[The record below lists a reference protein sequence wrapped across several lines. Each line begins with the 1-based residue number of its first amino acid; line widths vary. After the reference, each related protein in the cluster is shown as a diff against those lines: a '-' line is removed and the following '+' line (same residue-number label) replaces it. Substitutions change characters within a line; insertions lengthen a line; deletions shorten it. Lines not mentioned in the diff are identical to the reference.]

1 MVFYCRTGNTL
12 GGMKMKK
19 MIYIP
24 LDERPCNYQY
34 PQLLAKMTELELLVP
49 EKSILGNM
57 KKPANTDLL
66 VSWMDQKVKGASHLL
81 VSIDMLVYGGI
92 VPSRLHQLT
101 YEMCME
107 RLSTLRSMKKKHPD
121 IKIFAFDLIMRVPAY
136 NSSEEEPDY
145 YEDYGEKLFQ
155 LGWLLDKR
163 EQNLLSEKEYLELTQ
178 IEKEIPAEVQKDF
191 TLRRANNFLVTQEV
205 VNLVEEGIIDYLI
218 VPLDDNAP
226 FGFSPKEQRQLM
238 YEIARRNLL
247 DRVNIYPG
255 ADEIGCTLFARAFC
269 DIYQYVPEVF
279 IRYSST
285 KGPFIVPKYEDRTL
299 SESIKSHI
307 TAAGGVHVHNE
318 GENHFILMVH
328 SPAIEQRE
336 MAQASLEVEKRHRT
350 YFSEINIREFVQALI
365 WYANKGKN
373 IALADVAVTNGA
385 DHSLMQL
392 LAKKDMFDHLM
403 SYAGWNTNGNT
414 MGTVI
419 AHAIIAS
426 YYKQTEVEFPAG
438 HEKASREFFYL
449 RLVEDWG
456 YQSIVRT
463 HLSQHILP
471 SLGLTPRFL
480 KDREAE
486 ITDQVEDLLNQFID
500 THLSAIKEGKI
511 SLENVHLPWSRMFEV
526 GFALKLKIGQ

>member
-1 MVFYCRTGNTL
+1 M
-12 GGMKMKK
+12 
-19 MIYIP
+19 YIP
-24 LDERPCNYQY
+24 LDERPCNAQY
-34 PQLLAKMTELELLVP
+34 PQLLANMTELELLVP
-49 EKSILGNM
+49 EKTILGNM
-57 KKPANTDLL
+57 KNPAHTDSL
-66 VSWMDQKVKGASHLL
+66 VSWMDQKIKSVSHLL

-101 YEMCME
+101 YETCMK

-121 IKIFAFDLIMRVPAY
+121 LKIFAFDLIMRVPAY

-145 YEDYGEKLFQ
+145 YEEYGERLFR
-155 LGWLLDKR
+155 LGWLYDKR
-163 EQNLLSEKEYLELTQ
+163 DQDLLNERENLELTQ
-178 IEKEIPAEVQKDF
+178 IESEIPPEVQTDF
-191 TLRRANNFLVTQEV
+191 IRRRTNNFSITEKV
-205 VNLVEEGIIDYLI
+205 VDFVEEGIIDYLI
-218 VPLDDNAP
+218 VPLDDNAQ

-238 YEIARRNLL
+238 YEVTRRNLL
-247 DRVNIYPG
+247 DKVNIYPG

-269 DIYQYVPEVF
+269 DIYQYVPEIF

-285 KGPFIVPKYEDRTL
+285 KGPFIIPKYEDRTL

-307 TAAGGVHVHNE
+307 TAAGGIHVHNE

-336 MAQASLEVEKRHRT
+336 MAHAGLEVEKRHRS
-350 YFSEINIREFVQALI
+350 YFSEVNIREFVQALI
-365 WYANKGKN
+365 WYTNKGKH

-392 LAKKDMFDHLM
+392 LEKRGMLDNLM

-419 AHAIIAS
+419 AHAIITS
-426 YYKQTEVEFPAG
+426 YYKQAKVEIPAV
-438 HEKASREFFYL
+438 HNKASREFFYL

-463 HLSQHILP
+463 HLSQHVLP
-471 SLGLTPRFL
+471 SLGLTPRNL
-480 KDREAE
+480 KDKEPE
-486 ITDQVEDLLNQFID
+486 ITAQAESLLNQFIA
-500 THLSAIKEGKI
+500 THLSAIKEGEI
-511 SLENVHLPWSRMFEV
+511 ALENVHLPWRRMFEV
-526 GFALKLKIGQ
+526 GFTLKLKSGQ